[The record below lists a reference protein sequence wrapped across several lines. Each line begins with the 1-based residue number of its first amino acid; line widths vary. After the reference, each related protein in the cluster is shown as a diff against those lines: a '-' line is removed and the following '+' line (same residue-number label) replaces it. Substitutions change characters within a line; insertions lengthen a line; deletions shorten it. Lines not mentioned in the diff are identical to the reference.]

1 MPRGL
6 VSPVWVILDGFNMA
20 LRCPVIP
27 RKRKSGL
34 LALMSTR
41 PSLETPREDPD
52 ITFSFSMR
60 VRAGSVRSVLAQQI
74 GSPRRR
80 KEPTLRL
87 NSTECFGAIVRERQV
102 RNSLNVNGDGHARRL
117 DCRTG
122 LACLRWFV

>member
-1 MPRGL
+1 
-6 VSPVWVILDGFNMA
+6 MA
-20 LRCPVIP
+20 ASDHVPIFFKNRLH
-27 RKRKSGL
+27 
-34 LALMSTR
+34 LAGRPQMSTR